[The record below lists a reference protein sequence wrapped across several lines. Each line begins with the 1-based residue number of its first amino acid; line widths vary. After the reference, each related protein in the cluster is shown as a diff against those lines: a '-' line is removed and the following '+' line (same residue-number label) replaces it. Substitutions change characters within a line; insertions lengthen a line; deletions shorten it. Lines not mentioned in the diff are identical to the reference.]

1 MPWCDPC
8 QKSWTPTSLNTDGTC
23 PQCGEVVEVADGVEP
38 SVSEES
44 HKVPWHFWLVV
55 IAISIY
61 LLFRLFQ
68 LVLWIF

>member
-8 QKSWTPTSLNTDGTC
+8 QKSWTPTSLKADGTC
-23 PQCGEVVEVADGVEP
+23 PQCGESVDLVPMPEP
-38 SVSEES
+38 PTAAET
-44 HKVPWHFWLVV
+44 HRIPWHFWLVV

-68 LVLWIF
+68 LVLWVF